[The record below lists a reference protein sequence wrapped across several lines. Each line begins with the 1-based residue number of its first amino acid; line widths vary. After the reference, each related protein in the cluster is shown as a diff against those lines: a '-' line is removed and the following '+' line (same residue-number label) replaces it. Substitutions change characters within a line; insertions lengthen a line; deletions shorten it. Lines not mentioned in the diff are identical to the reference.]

1 MYLNRVFLYGYI
13 HGNLVMSHSLS
24 APRHEWVSGHGFA
37 DFNKE
42 VFEAFCGGQSPLEK
56 MGPLLSQ
63 LQLKPEFSLFKL
75 VQKGILGIAQEN
87 DQLLVQE
94 VK

>member
-1 MYLNRVFLYGYI
+1 MI
-13 HGNLVMSHSLS
+13 SHSLS
-24 APRHEWVSGHGFA
+24 APWHEEVSGHGFA

-42 VFEAFCGGQSPLEK
+42 EFETICGGQSPLEK